1 MEEID
6 NMWQRLSL
14 NETKGDRSNLGF
26 ATHEETYSLAANFFT
41 KHVINVEVVTRT
53 FKQLWR
59 TEKGFSARDMGDNLL
74 LFEFEDEVDL
84 ERVLFSEPWS
94 YNKYLVAF
102 HKVVEDVEIEKV
114 VFDQTTFWV

>member
-1 MEEID
+1 M
-6 NMWQRLSL
+6 
-14 NETKGDRSNLGF
+14 
-26 ATHEETYSLAANFFT
+26 
-41 KHVINVEVVTRT
+41 INVEVVTRT